1 MLDGQLSL
9 LTYHASAWLNGGKRP
24 LPLGNAHP
32 SIHPFR
38 AFRTQDSYINLAIGN
53 DRLFEQFCT
62 RFQKTWHQ
70 DARFATNAR
79 RVENRAALNEV
90 LEPFFEARRTEDW
103 LSELSEEG
111 IPCGPILSIPE
122 ALTQARLVDHPHPN
136 GVDTVRTVALPYG
149 IGEAPRATSRP
160 APNLGGDRA
169 QILAK
174 WLGDS

>member
-1 MLDGQLSL
+1 MD
-9 LTYHASAWLNGGKRP
+9 LT
-24 LPLGNAHP
+24 P
-32 SIHPFR
+32 SIWG
-38 AFRTQDSYINLAIGN
+38 LAIEVDIWVLDSLPRVGPSPS
-53 DRLFEQFCT
+53 RSVHVHRKS
-62 RFQKTWHQ
+62 RFWRRRQRSPVR
-70 DARFATNAR
+70 ARSSNPCDSQHGDLSR
-79 RVENRAALNEV
+79 PRVSK
-90 LEPFFEARRTEDW
+90 RRTEDW